1 MNLRRILILAGV
13 LLILF
18 LGMYSWNQRTHA
30 LDDLAAS
37 VGLEVGGAVLGPLR
51 AVQDVASGFW
61 DRYFALV
68 DVREE
73 NLRLK
78 ARVDELESR
87 LLASGEDLA
96 ELRRL
101 RQLVQLPVD
110 VSWRPLGARVLAG
123 RLGPNA
129 VLDSITISRGYATGG
144 RPGTPLVT
152 HLGLVGRVL
161 KASPHAS
168 TALLITD
175 PGSRVA
181 VFGQE
186 SRAPGILMG
195 KGKGRE
201 LEVNFVQRD
210 ASVKNGEVLVTS
222 GLDGKYPKGLPVAR
236 VVSVAPSDYT
246 QFMAVSAVP
255 LVDLQH
261 LEEVLLLEPS
271 GIAPPPEEPEGP
283 PPVFVGPPAPEGLP
297 GRARTDV
304 ARTGAPRP
312 PAQPLGGQPLGAQ
325 LVGGQPQPAQAP
337 AAAAAPQ
344 TPAPQAV
351 SPQGLPAPARP
362 RGGETALPAAT
373 AGTGPAP
380 EIAPAPPAPAR
391 PARQRPAAPVN
402 AGTGPAPGTGAEPIQ
417 APAASASPA
426 RTARPESAP
435 LPPAPP
441 ASDGT
446 APRYRVV
453 LP

>member
-30 LDDLAAS
+30 LDDIAAA
-37 VGLEVGGAVLGPLR
+37 VGLEIGGAVLGSVR
-51 AVQDVASGFW
+51 SVQDVTANFW

-78 ARVDELESR
+78 ARVDELEAR

-101 RQLVQLPVD
+101 RELVQLPVD

-195 KGKGRE
+195 KGMGRE

-210 ASVKNGEVLVTS
+210 AGVKNGEVLVTS

-271 GIAPPPEEPEGP
+271 GLAPPPEEPEGP
-283 PPVFVGPPAPEGLP
+283 PPVFVGPPEPEGLP
-297 GRARTDV
+297 GRPLRAQTATPRAAGQGV
-304 ARTGAPRP
+304 APIA
-312 PAQPLGGQPLGAQ
+312 
-325 LVGGQPQPAQAP
+325 AP
-337 AAAAAPQ
+337 AAVP
-344 TPAPQAV
+344 AV
-351 SPQGLPAPARP
+351 SAPRRQRPVPGVTAGQGGVPAPA
-362 RGGETALPAAT
+362 AT
-373 AGTGPAP
+373 GMPPGPAP
-380 EIAPAPPAPAR
+380 SDRQAPQGGVSGMRQPAGAGRPVPAPSAPGRTAPDRAASDRPASASGGMPVAPAPPAVR
-391 PARQRPAAPVN
+391 PGSGSGER
-402 AGTGPAPGTGAEPIQ
+402 
-417 APAASASPA
+417 
-426 RTARPESAP
+426 
-435 LPPAPP
+435 
-441 ASDGT
+441 

>member
-30 LDDLAAS
+30 LDDIAAA
-37 VGLEVGGAVLGPLR
+37 VGLEVGGAVLGSVR
-51 AVQDVASGFW
+51 SVQDVTANFW

-78 ARVDELESR
+78 ARVDELEAR

-101 RQLVQLPVD
+101 RELVQLPVD
-110 VSWRPLGARVLAG
+110 ISWRPLGARVLAG
-123 RLGPNA
+123 QLGPNA

-195 KGKGRE
+195 RGMGRE

-210 ASVKNGEVLVTS
+210 AGVKNGEVLVTS

-271 GIAPPPEEPEGP
+271 GLAPPEEPEGP
-283 PPVFVGPPAPEGLP
+283 PPVFVGPPEPEGLP
-297 GRARTDV
+297 GRPQRTP
-304 ARTGAPRP
+304 APAPRASGQGSA
-312 PAQPLGGQPLGAQ
+312 PATSPAVAPGGG
-325 LVGGQPQPAQAP
+325 PAAGMSRNSAPDAP
-337 AAAAAPQ
+337 AAAV
-344 TPAPQAV
+344 PAPQRQRAV
-351 SPQGLPAPARP
+351 PGVSAGQGAAPAPAAPGTPPAPTERPTPQNSASGTRQPAEAGRPAADRPAAAGASTPAAPARP
-362 RGGETALPAAT
+362 SV
-373 AGTGPAP
+373 
-380 EIAPAPPAPAR
+380 R
-391 PARQRPAAPVN
+391 P
-402 AGTGPAPGTGAEPIQ
+402 G
-417 APAASASPA
+417 AASGE
-426 RTARPESAP
+426 R
-435 LPPAPP
+435 
-441 ASDGT
+441 

>member
-51 AVQDVASGFW
+51 AVQDVVSNFW
-61 DRYFALV
+61 ERYFDLV

-246 QFMAVSAVP
+246 QFMAVAAVP

-283 PPVFVGPPAPEGLP
+283 PPVFVGPPEPEGLS
-297 GRARTDV
+297 GRSRRAQ
-304 ARTGAPRP
+304 APRAAAQPSAAPAPTVSAQPAAPQPDALPVP
-312 PAQPLGGQPLGAQ
+312 PAQPRQRA
-325 LVGGQPQPAQAP
+325 AEAP
-337 AAAAAPQ
+337 AS
-344 TPAPQAV
+344 PA
-351 SPQGLPAPARP
+351 
-362 RGGETALPAAT
+362 
-373 AGTGPAP
+373 
-380 EIAPAPPAPAR
+380 APPAPREDREPSPER
-391 PARQRPAAPVN
+391 PSGVRPAANRGV
-402 AGTGPAPGTGAEPIQ
+402 PAPAGPGAAT
-417 APAASASPA
+417 APAPTRGAPGAAS
-426 RTARPESAP
+426 

>member
-37 VGLEVGGAVLGPLR
+37 VGLEVGGAVLRPLR
-51 AVQDVASGFW
+51 AVQDVFSGFW
-61 DRYFALV
+61 DRYFDLV
-68 DVREE
+68 DVRGE

-101 RQLVQLPVD
+101 RELVQLPVD

-210 ASVKNGEVLVTS
+210 ASVKNGEILVTS

-246 QFMAVSAVP
+246 QFMAVAAVP

-283 PPVFVGPPAPEGLP
+283 PPIFVGPPEPEGL
-297 GRARTDV
+297 
-304 ARTGAPRP
+304 RP
-312 PAQPLGGQPLGAQ
+312 LR
-325 LVGGQPQPAQAP
+325 AQAR
-337 AAAAAPQ
+337 AAQAQAA
-344 TPAPQAV
+344 
-351 SPQGLPAPARP
+351 
-362 RGGETALPAAT
+362 
-373 AGTGPAP
+373 
-380 EIAPAPPAPAR
+380 APPAPAPQPATTQAPA
-391 PARQRPAAPVN
+391 PARQRPAETAAP
-402 AGTGPAPGTGAEPIQ
+402 Q
-417 APAASASPA
+417 ATPAAERAA
-426 RTARPESAP
+426 PESAP
-435 LPPAPP
+435 AAPVTRPAANRREAAPAAPGAATAPLQPAAGNARSGASPLPPVPP

>member
-61 DRYFALV
+61 DRYFDLV

-304 ARTGAPRP
+304 ARTDVARTGAPRP
-312 PAQPLGGQPLGAQ
+312 PAQPLGAQ
-325 LVGGQPQPAQAP
+325 LPGGQPQTAQAP
-337 AAAAAPQ
+337 AAATQSPAAQAGAPQ
-344 TPAPQAV
+344 GSA
-351 SPQGLPAPARP
+351 APARQ
-362 RGGETALPAAT
+362 RAGEAALPAAA

-380 EIAPAPPAPAR
+380 ETAPAAPATPR
-391 PARQRPAAPVN
+391 PARHRPAAPVN
-402 AGTGPAPGTGAEPIQ
+402 AGTSPAPGTGAEPAQ
-417 APAASASPA
+417 APARPAAPA
-426 RTARPESAP
+426 RAARPEST

>member
-37 VGLEVGGAVLGPLR
+37 VGLEVGGAVLRPLR
-51 AVQDVASGFW
+51 AVEDVFSGFW
-61 DRYFALV
+61 DRYFDLV

-195 KGKGRE
+195 KGMGRE

-210 ASVKNGEVLVTS
+210 ASVKNGEILVTS

-246 QFMAVSAVP
+246 QFMAVAAVP

-283 PPVFVGPPAPEGLP
+283 PPVFVGPPEPEGLRP
-297 GRARTDV
+297 LRAQARQPQGLAPNPAAGAASGQSPAPASAQTSAQTQAPPAAASAPAAPAQQRQRPVPARTE
-304 ARTGAPRP
+304 GEGEAPSRESVNRVPAAPAGMPAAPVRP
-312 PAQPLGGQPLGAQ
+312 PAP
-325 LVGGQPQPAQAP
+325 P
-337 AAAAAPQ
+337 AAAAQ
-344 TPAPQAV
+344 
-351 SPQGLPAPARP
+351 PAPA
-362 RGGETALPAAT
+362 
-373 AGTGPAP
+373 AG
-380 EIAPAPPAPAR
+380 
-391 PARQRPAAPVN
+391 N
-402 AGTGPAPGTGAEPIQ
+402 
-417 APAASASPA
+417 
-426 RTARPESAP
+426 ARPEASS

>member
-1 MNLRRILILAGV
+1 MNLRRIFILAGV

-18 LGMYSWNQRTHA
+18 LGMYSWNRRTHV
-30 LDDLAAS
+30 LDDIAAA
-37 VGLEVGGAVLGPLR
+37 VGLEVGGAVLGPVR
-51 AVQDVASGFW
+51 AVQDVAADFW
-61 DRYFALV
+61 ERYFALV

-87 LLASGEDLA
+87 LLANGEDLA

-168 TALLITD
+168 TAMLITD

-195 KGKGRE
+195 RGMGRE

-246 QFMAVSAVP
+246 QFMAVAAMP

-283 PPVFVGPPAPEGLP
+283 PPVFVGPPEPDGLP
-297 GRARTDV
+297 GRPLRVQAPPTQGQAAV
-304 ARTGAPRP
+304 ARPQGNASGAV
-312 PAQPLGGQPLGAQ
+312 A
-325 LVGGQPQPAQAP
+325 V
-337 AAAAAPQ
+337 
-344 TPAPQAV
+344 PAPQRQRA
-351 SPQGLPAPARP
+351 AP
-362 RGGETALPAAT
+362 GGAT
-373 AGTGPAP
+373 G
-380 EIAPAPPAPAR
+380 ESAPPAVSDSTPPVQSRPSRQPAEGMSPAVTPSADRILTDR
-391 PARQRPAAPVN
+391 PVVNSPAAG
-402 AGTGPAPGTGAEPIQ
+402 GTPAV
-417 APAASASPA
+417 
-426 RTARPESAP
+426 SAP
-435 LPPAPP
+435 STGSPRTGQGAGAPP
-441 ASDGT
+441 RAGSGER